1 MTAEELFCLLSSK
14 NGAYS
19 LPYLITLT
27 DGTTTLNYV
36 NSAYD
41 ITYNDTVYKSE
52 VFQFTPNAYSYG
64 FNGGGTLEIAR
75 TFDRVVSLLEKNN
88 TVKVKIIGVVY
99 NDEVTP
105 LVNFESDYCTATF
118 SKSTVKLALEKDDR
132 LSMTFPATVFNSA
145 NNSTGS

>member
-36 NSAYD
+36 NSAHD
-41 ITYNDTVYKSE
+41 ITYDDTVYKSE

-64 FNGGGTLEIAR
+64 FSGGGTLEIAR
-75 TFDRVVSLLEKNN
+75 TFDIVSLLENN
-88 TVKVKIIGVVY
+88 DTITIKIVGVVY
-99 NDEVTP
+99 NGEVSA
-105 LVNFESDYCTATF
+105 LSNFESDYCTATF
-118 SKSTVKLALEKDDR
+118 SKSTVKIAMEKDDR

>member
-1 MTAEELFCLLSSK
+1 MTVEELFCLLSSK

-41 ITYNDTVYKSE
+41 ITYDDTVYKSE

-64 FNGGGTLEIAR
+64 FSGGGTLEIAR
-75 TFDRVVSLLEKNN
+75 TFDIVSLLENN
-88 TVKVKIIGVVY
+88 STITIKIVGVLY
-99 NDEVTP
+99 NGEVSALT
-105 LVNFESDYCTATF
+105 NFESSYCTATF
-118 SKSTVKLALEKDDR
+118 DKSTVKITMEKDDR